1 MKDQLSAL
9 IDGELDIAHAEHL
22 IKSAKSGGELKNC
35 WAHYHLIGDALR
47 GDVQMR
53 HDFSSRVM
61 RALETEPTLLFPNT
75 TPAVEPSIHAPS
87 SATSTQAFYKKST
100 KFWSVAASV
109 AAVMFVGTM
118 VLQQQMHAPAQPAIT
133 IAQTAPVETLAPI
146 EIAQSVPT
154 EYLQAHQ
161 AAAPSS
167 AAYYI
172 QTASYTEPKQ

>member
-9 IDGELDIAHAEHL
+9 MDGELDIQDSAHL
-22 IKSAKSGGELKNC
+22 ITSAKMGGELKNC
-35 WAHYHLIGDALR
+35 WANYHLIGDAMR
-47 GDVQMR
+47 GDVNIH
-53 HDFSSRVM
+53 HDFSNRVM
-61 RALETEPTLLFPNT
+61 AALEAEPTVLASNQAAT
-75 TPAVEPSIHAPS
+75 AQYASKKPA
-87 SATSTQAFYKKST
+87 YKQST
-100 KFWSVAASV
+100 KLWSVAASV

-118 VLQQQMHAPAQPAIT
+118 VFQQQFSQPEALS
-133 IAQTAPVETLAPI
+133 PV

-161 AAAPSS
+161 AAAPTG